1 MAKSRSRTLKGRG
14 IGPSKV
20 APAAPME
27 EEEPM
32 TEEETMDIDVTEDG
46 AGDTFAELVGKT
58 GWTYEDGDVT
68 GVFDSV
74 DKTITVIKVDGRP
87 VRFVLDDGARTIES
101 GEDLTREAGA
111 AGEGGSRRRLKKK
124 ARRTKRNRRALK
136 GKKLRKFT
144 TRRR

>member
-1 MAKSRSRTLKGRG
+1 
-14 IGPSKV
+14 
-20 APAAPME
+20 
-27 EEEPM
+27 M

-124 ARRTKRNRRALK
+124 ARRTKRTRRALK